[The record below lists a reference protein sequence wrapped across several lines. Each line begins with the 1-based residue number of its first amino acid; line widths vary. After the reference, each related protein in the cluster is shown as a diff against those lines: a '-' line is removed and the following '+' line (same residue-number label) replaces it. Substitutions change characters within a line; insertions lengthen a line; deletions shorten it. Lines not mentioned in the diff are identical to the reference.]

1 MYLATAL
8 KIAIPYAIL
17 DREDM
22 ARVYGYEGP
31 EAAEAD
37 KACSDLKA
45 LQGIPPAKFT
55 AEQRECA
62 RLALVWGE
70 QYLVGYIDALG
81 DSDKAELELSRKQ
94 RRQIRKV
101 RFHHYGKTQGEILT
115 ESSELVDIREAIDV
129 VRSMRN

>member
-1 MYLATAL
+1 
-8 KIAIPYAIL
+8 
-17 DREDM
+17 M

-31 EAAEAD
+31 EAAEAE
-37 KACSDLKA
+37 KACADLTA

-55 AEQRECA
+55 AEQRESA

-81 DSDKAELELSRKQ
+81 ESDKAELELSRKQ

-101 RFHHYGKTQGEILT
+101 RFDHYGKTQGEVLT
-115 ESSELVDIREAIDV
+115 ESAELVDIREAIDIV
-129 VRSMRN
+129 GSMRK